1 MLEVTLLGTGGM
13 LPLKN
18 RWLTSC
24 LLSCQGHSILVD
36 CGEGTQIALKNTNCK
51 MKPIDLICITHF
63 HADHISGLPGFLL
76 SMGNEGRE
84 EPVTIAGPKGIE
96 SIVKSI
102 CVIAPNLPFELKFE
116 ELSDHTKLKSH
127 QLEVTSFRVEH
138 SVECLGYTFDLR
150 RKGRFNAEKA
160 KALNLPVSTWS
171 VLQRE
176 GCICYGNQLYTYEA
190 VSDGMQDGVK
200 VTYCTDS
207 RPVKNIVKYASNSD
221 LFICEGLYYE
231 PDKIRRA
238 KKTGHMLYSEAAE
251 LAKQSNV
258 KQLWLTHYS
267 PAVTE
272 PEEGLDIAKAVFEH
286 TECGYDGK
294 HIDLLFKNQ

>member
-24 LLSCQGHSILVD
+24 LLSCEGHSILVD

-84 EPVTIAGPKGIE
+84 APVTIAGPKGIE
-96 SIVKSI
+96 MIVKSI
-102 CVIAPNLPFELKFE
+102 CVIAPNLPFELKFQ
-116 ELSDHTKLKSH
+116 ELSDNTKLKSND
-127 QLEVTSFRVEH
+127 LEVTAFKGEH
-138 SVECLGYTFDLR
+138 SVECLGYSFDLP
-150 RKGRFNAEKA
+150 RKGRFNAVKA
-160 KALNLPVSTWS
+160 KALNLPVSIWS

-176 GCICYGNQLYTYEA
+176 GQIRYDNKLYTYDM
-190 VSDGMQDGVK
+190 VSDGERNGVK

-207 RPVKNIVKYASNSD
+207 RPIKNIVKHAKNSD
-221 LFICEGLYYE
+221 LFICEGLYYSA
-231 PDKIRRA
+231 DKIGRA
-238 KKTGHMLYSEAAE
+238 IKTGHMLYSEAAE
-251 LAKQSNV
+251 IAKKSDV
-258 KQLWLTHYS
+258 KRLWLTHYS
-267 PAVTE
+267 PAVTD
-272 PEEGLDIAKAVFEH
+272 PEEGLSVAKSVFEQ

-294 HIDLLFKNQ
+294 QLDLIFEN